1 MKIRVVACVALAILS
16 LCLIA
21 GLCYGQIYTERT
33 LYRPESPDVL
43 YGLMKDA
50 LEDMGYTIPKKTEN
64 RFPDAIM
71 KGLGFPDSSFQA
83 RKDKHTVMLTF
94 KRAQGETVI
103 EIYVSG
109 KEAGIKQSWKKHQ
122 AYLEKIRDAVALKF
136 EEIKIVGLDQILTK
150 RSGPEGL

>member
-1 MKIRVVACVALAILS
+1 MKRIILGLS

-21 GLCYGQIYTERT
+21 GLCYGQIYAART

-50 LEDMGYTIPKKTEN
+50 LEDMGYTIKTES

-71 KGLGFPDSSFQA
+71 KGLGFPDPSFCA

-94 KRAQGETVI
+94 KRIQGETQI
-103 EIYVSG
+103 EIHVSG
-109 KEAGIKQSWKKHQ
+109 KELGVKQSWKLHQ
-122 AYLEKIRDAVALKF
+122 AYLEKIRDDVALKF
-136 EEIKIVGLDQILTK
+136 EEIK
-150 RSGPEGL
+150 R